1 MKGSASV
8 TLGSIVASFI
18 LVRGGRTRVRITIV
32 ENSSI
37 YQSRILRVGVVAEAV
52 AGVVMV
58 DHGVEMEVTEVQGG
72 AE

>member
-18 LVRGGRTRVRITIV
+18 LVQGGRTRVRITIV

-37 YQSRILRVGVVAEAV
+37 YQSRILRVAVVAEAV
-52 AGVVMV
+52 AGVVVV

>member
-37 YQSRILRVGVVAEAV
+37 YQSRILRVAVVAEAV
-52 AGVVMV
+52 AGVVVV